1 MVYHQLNIYLIFISY
16 RKIFCSHKFFIRNVN
31 TGDKCISNSFACV
44 NTVDFG
50 GLDQEGIMGM
60 FVEEMV

>member
-16 RKIFCSHKFFIRNVN
+16 RKHICSHKFFIRNVN
-31 TGDKCISNSFACV
+31 TSDKCVPNSFACV

-50 GLDQEGIMGM
+50 GLDQG
-60 FVEEMV
+60 